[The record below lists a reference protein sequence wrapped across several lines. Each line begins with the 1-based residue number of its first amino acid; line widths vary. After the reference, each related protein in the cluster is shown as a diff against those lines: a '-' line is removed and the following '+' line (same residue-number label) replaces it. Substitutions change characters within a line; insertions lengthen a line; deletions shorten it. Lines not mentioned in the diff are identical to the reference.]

1 MSTDISQ
8 ITDSLLVGAE
18 PRAEDSAEIARHNVR
33 LIISMIGGARP
44 PQCFGEEPLSCLW
57 LPSFDTFLTP
67 IAAKK
72 LLQGVEAANRTISN
86 GGRVLVYCQKGRHR
100 SVIMAAAI
108 LIATGYSADEA
119 IKLLRARRRVADPET
134 WYIRRQIVR
143 FEALWKAR
151 ITSTHGA
158 N

>member
-1 MSTDISQ
+1 MSTDISE

-18 PRAEDSAEIARHNVR
+18 PRAEDSSEIVRRNVR
-33 LIISMIGGARP
+33 LIISMIGTSHP
-44 PQCFGEEPLSCLW
+44 PQCFGEEPLACLW

-67 IAAKK
+67 IAASK
-72 LLQGVEAANRTISN
+72 LLQGVEAANRTIAN

-100 SVIMAAAI
+100 SIIMAAAI
-108 LIATGYSADEA
+108 LIANGFSADEA
-119 IKLLRARRRVADPET
+119 IKLLRSRRQVADPQT
-134 WYIRRQIVR
+134 WYIRRQIVK

-151 ITSTHGA
+151 QSGTHGA